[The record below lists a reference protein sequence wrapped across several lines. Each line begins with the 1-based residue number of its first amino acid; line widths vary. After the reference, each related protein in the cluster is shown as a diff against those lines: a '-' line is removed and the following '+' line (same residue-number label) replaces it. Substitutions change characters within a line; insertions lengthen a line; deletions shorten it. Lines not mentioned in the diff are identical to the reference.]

1 MVLNNSEQ
9 TLLKEFVDR
18 DAEVTRFTSLL
29 KDERKSVMLI
39 TGDEGI
45 GKSSVTVK
53 LIAACTDL
61 AADTVVSRAKW
72 TENDN
77 VTYLT
82 IMRQIRDDL
91 GDEFFQPFND
101 LVNFYSVP
109 NYKLTVLVENRGSI
123 TVAPNLTVAE
133 GASVD
138 KIVGINIADNKFE
151 LKDSNFNTASEQ
163 RARLSDLFFLGL
175 KQALEKKSLLIFI
188 DQIDDMVE
196 ETRKWIWHGL
206 VRQVQDAPLKNVRL
220 VLCVDKEP
228 ELDDFVRRILL
239 PVVKLPPLDLTH
251 VVEYLKLRGLSFDNY
266 DQTAK
271 LIVGMT
277 KGNPRAIE
285 QALLLYESQS

>member
-1 MVLNNSEQ
+1 MILNNSEQ
-9 TLLKEFVDR
+9 ILLKEFVDR

-29 KDERKSVMLI
+29 SDERKSVMLI

-61 AADTVVSRAKW
+61 ARDMVVSRSKW
-72 TENDN
+72 TENEN
-77 VTYLT
+77 VTYLN

-101 LVNFYSVP
+101 LVNFYSMP
-109 NYKLTVLVENRGSI
+109 NYKLTVLVENMGSI
-123 TVAPNLTVAE
+123 SVAPNLTVAE
-133 GASVD
+133 GGRVD
-138 KIVGINIADNKFE
+138 QIVGVNITDNKFE

-163 RARLSDLFFLGL
+163 RARLSDMFFRGL
-175 KQALEKKSLLIFI
+175 QSALEKKSLLIFI

-196 ETRKWIWHGL
+196 ETKTWIWRGL
-206 VRQVQDAPLKNVRL
+206 VQQVQEAPLKNVRL

-239 PVVKLPPLDLTH
+239 PVVKLPPLELAH
-251 VVEYLKLRGLSFDNY
+251 VVDYLKLRGLNLDNY
-266 DQTAK
+266 EQTARM
-271 LIVGMT
+271 LVAAT
-277 KGNPRAIE
+277 NGNPRAIE
-285 QALLLYESQS
+285 RVLLNY